1 MSSQR
6 GGTENNTEFQDR
18 NADYLSEG
26 RVMSMARGRGSLLI
40 LFFVVVA
47 TAGGVALCEGG

>member
-1 MSSQR
+1 M
-6 GGTENNTEFQDR
+6 ENNTEFQDR
-18 NADYLSEG
+18 NADYLGEG
-26 RVMSMARGRGSLLI
+26 RVMPRARGRGSLLI